1 MAWDHNEG
9 GKDLFCRTSF
19 ASAIM
24 DWVRLFRVWLAC
36 SETPFSCGVYA
47 FVSSHL
53 ILLSAKYV
61 LNVFDVYSLPPSVHR
76 ILRTFPVSFS
86 MHALH
91 CLKIG
96 KASSL
101 DYRVLHEFTN

>member
-9 GKDLFCRTSF
+9 GRDLFCRTSF

-24 DWVRLFRVWLAC
+24 DWARLFRVWLAC
-36 SETPFSCGVYA
+36 SETLFSCSVYT
-47 FVSSHL
+47 FVSSCL
-53 ILLSAKYV
+53 IPLSAKYV
-61 LNVFDVYSLPPSVHR
+61 LNVFDVYLLPLSMCR

-86 MHALH
+86 TCALH

-96 KASSL
+96 NASSL
-101 DYRVLHEFTN
+101 DLQSPT

>member
-9 GKDLFCRTSF
+9 GRDLFCRTSF
-19 ASAIM
+19 TSAIM
-24 DWVRLFRVWLAC
+24 DQARLFRVWLAR

-47 FVSSHL
+47 LVSSRL
-53 ILLSAKYV
+53 IPLSAKYV
-61 LNVFDVYSLPPSVHR
+61 LNVFDVYSPPPSVCR

-86 MHALH
+86 ACALH
-91 CLKIG
+91 HLKIG

-101 DYRVLHEFTN
+101 DLQSPT

>member
-9 GKDLFCRTSF
+9 GRDLFCRTSF

-24 DWVRLFRVWLAC
+24 DQARLFRVQLAH
-36 SETPFSCGVYA
+36 SETPFSCSVYA
-47 FVSSHL
+47 LVSSCL

-61 LNVFDVYSLPPSVHR
+61 LKAFEVYSPPPSVHR
-76 ILRTFPVSFS
+76 ILRVFPVSFS
-86 MHALH
+86 ACALH
-91 CLKIG
+91 HLNMV

-101 DYRVLHEFTN
+101 DLQSPT

>member
-1 MAWDHNEG
+1 MREEG
-9 GKDLFCRTSF
+9 IYFVGLLLCLQS
-19 ASAIM
+19 
-24 DWVRLFRVWLAC
+24 WPGQGC
-36 SETPFSCGVYA
+36 SEYGWHVQRQFSCGVYT

-53 ILLSAKYV
+53 ILLLAKYV
-61 LNVFDVYSLPPSVHR
+61 LNVFDVYLLPLSVCR

-91 CLKIG
+91 HLKIG

-101 DYRVLHEFTN
+101 DLQSPT